1 MTGPVQDNPRALTGG
16 EGATPTKDAEQAGAE
31 QAGGEQAGGDLHAH
45 DDEATAPFYFEV
57 THDSKGTVIEVDS
70 FASLDS

>member
-1 MTGPVQDNPRALTGG
+1 MQDNPRALTGG
-16 EGATPTKDAEQAGAE
+16 EGATPTKDAEQAG
-31 QAGGEQAGGDLHAH
+31 GDLHAH
-45 DDEATAPFYFEV
+45 DDEATAPFYFGRFKV

>member
-1 MTGPVQDNPRALTGG
+1 MQDNPRALTGG
-16 EGATPTKDAEQAGAE
+16 EGATPTKDAEQAG
-31 QAGGEQAGGDLHAH
+31 GDLRAH

>member
-1 MTGPVQDNPRALTGG
+1 VQDNPRALTGG
-16 EGATPTKDAEQAGAE
+16 EGATPTKDA
-31 QAGGEQAGGDLHAH
+31 EQAGGDLHAH